1 MSKFA
6 RLISRIIMCIPDE
19 IQGNICVAKI
29 RSAARKEATKL
40 AKEAR
45 LAMKQE
51 ELATKEAIAD
61 ARRNS
66 DLEYKKAI
74 AIEAKLEEQKNAE
87 ERKARLV
94 ARKAAAKEAIEKKCN
109 AIKDAINAKVEQ
121 AKAEAEKLK
130 DTAVARRC
138 CAIEYKKALSVE
150 TEFEKQKRAE
160 AERAKAVARAMAK
173 KAAIEAREYEA
184 LQISLEKESNARLK
198 SAKKEFA
205 EYERLAEKNAAKKAR
220 REVRRELR
228 AESKL
233 LVVLMYAINVIAC
246 IVLAVLTTNFA
257 LSLQSSPIKDFDGLW
272 TINFIPILLT
282 AIGLSW
288 ILQNA
293 FFGNA
298 INGLVWSLLSCA
310 NTIKIAVRDE
320 PVLPSD
326 LLLLKEAASA
336 MGEYRIKYPV
346 YDLEL
351 LCGAILVLILLGVV
365 FQIIF
370 KDRIKSLRQ
379 TRGIVKLVLIRVLG
393 AAIAF
398 GICFGIVNGVYTS
411 RDMYESYDIEDYAHL
426 SSPYNDLGFPYSFC
440 HYVGAYKAQKPNGY
454 DEEEASLYGSNIQTE
469 STDPNIHIV
478 MILSEA
484 YSDLTDLD
492 KIRYVDKED
501 PLKTFKA
508 MAAGENSISGHI
520 IVPGF
525 AGGTANTEFN
535 VLTGMQTE
543 MLSDSNATAFRMFS
557 TKQESVL
564 SVLKEEGYKTDFIH
578 PGLDW
583 YYDRKNVYKRLG
595 ADNMLFAKDMD
606 DMWTHGDWVADDYVA
621 ALIERHFEEA
631 VANGEWLCS
640 MSVTIQNH
648 MSYTRQK
655 YWNQDFDDMDIMA
668 TLSNDVY
675 DALGI
680 YSVGVRD
687 ANKMLDRLKKYF
699 EKTDEPVM
707 LVFFGDHMPY
717 LGDDRKGYKELG
729 IDYVYSDDQDKQLM
743 MYETPYIIWCNEAG
757 AKAIDFDNKVKS
769 LKLPEDGIIQ
779 SSYLGGLVLELSGH
793 SQSSPWF
800 SYLCEARKSLPVTRF
815 ASGTNDMLDKL
826 AKWTYYKIKH

>member
-1 MSKFA
+1 
-6 RLISRIIMCIPDE
+6 
-19 IQGNICVAKI
+19 N
-29 RSAARKEATKL
+29 
-40 AKEAR
+40 
-45 LAMKQE
+45 
-51 ELATKEAIAD
+51 
-61 ARRNS
+61 
-66 DLEYKKAI
+66 
-74 AIEAKLEEQKNAE
+74 
-87 ERKARLV
+87 
-94 ARKAAAKEAIEKKCN
+94 
-109 AIKDAINAKVEQ
+109 
-121 AKAEAEKLK
+121 
-130 DTAVARRC
+130 
-138 CAIEYKKALSVE
+138 
-150 TEFEKQKRAE
+150 
-160 AERAKAVARAMAK
+160 
-173 KAAIEAREYEA
+173 
-184 LQISLEKESNARLK
+184 
-198 SAKKEFA
+198 
-205 EYERLAEKNAAKKAR
+205 
-220 REVRRELR
+220 
-228 AESKL
+228 
-233 LVVLMYAINVIAC
+233 
-246 IVLAVLTTNFA
+246 
-257 LSLQSSPIKDFDGLW
+257 
-272 TINFIPILLT
+272 
-282 AIGLSW
+282 
-288 ILQNA
+288 
-293 FFGNA
+293 
-298 INGLVWSLLSCA
+298 
-310 NTIKIAVRDE
+310 
-320 PVLPSD
+320 
-326 LLLLKEAASA
+326 
-336 MGEYRIKYPV
+336 
-346 YDLEL
+346 
-351 LCGAILVLILLGVV
+351 
-365 FQIIF
+365 
-370 KDRIKSLRQ
+370 Q
-379 TRGIVKLVLIRVLG
+379 TG
-393 AAIAF
+393 
-398 GICFGIVNGVYTS
+398 
-411 RDMYESYDIEDYAHL
+411 
-426 SSPYNDLGFPYSFC
+426 
-440 HYVGAYKAQKPNGY
+440 
-454 DEEEASLYGSNIQTE
+454 
-469 STDPNIHIV
+469 STDPNIHIG

-583 YYDRKNVYKRLG
+583 YYNRKNVYKRLG

-606 DMWTHGDWVADDYVA
+606 DMWTHGAWVADDYVA

-687 ANKMLDRLKKYF
+687 ANKMLNRLKKYF

-729 IDYVYSDDQDKQLM
+729 IDYVSSDDQGKQLM

-757 AKAIDFDNKVKS
+757 AEAIDFDNKVKS

-800 SYLCEARKSLPVTRF
+800 SYLCEARKSLPVTKF